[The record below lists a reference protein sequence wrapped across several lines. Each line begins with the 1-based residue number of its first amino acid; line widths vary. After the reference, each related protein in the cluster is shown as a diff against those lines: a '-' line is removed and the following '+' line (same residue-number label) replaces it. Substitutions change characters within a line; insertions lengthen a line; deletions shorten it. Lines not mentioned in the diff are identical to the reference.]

1 MAPVRKA
8 SVGAISRRWGYIRLV
23 SSVGPRPGARRL
35 GHTVAGFGQDL
46 ADNLCYERGTT
57 VESASAEDAYWTL
70 AVTIRDRLAER
81 RARTAEAHYV
91 TNPKF
96 VYYLSAEFMLGRQLR
111 QNALYSGTADLARQA
126 LADVGVSAD
135 ALEGLDVEPGL
146 GNGGLGRLAA
156 CLLDS
161 LATLAIP
168 AVGYGIRYEFGI
180 FKQVFEDGYQREHPD
195 DWTFYGNPWEFPAP
209 DDRQVVGF
217 YGHTEAVDDDQGG
230 LRARWVPGETV
241 RGEPSHMLVPGYGT
255 ETVNIIRLW
264 QARAGRESFDLGLF
278 NAGHY
283 AEAVEARMRSEHLTK
298 VLYPSDSTL
307 AGRELRLKQ
316 QYFLVSCSLRD
327 IIRRFRFR
335 NSDWDA
341 FPDKVVIQLNDT
353 HPVLAIPEFMRLLVD
368 ENGVG
373 WEQAW
378 SITRRTFAYTCHTL
392 LPEALETWPVPTF
405 ERLLP
410 RHLEII
416 YAINQSFLN
425 DVRTR
430 YPGDS
435 ERIARVSLIQ
445 EVPERRVRMANLAAV
460 GSFAVNGVAGLQ
472 SQLLT
477 QTTLRDFAD
486 LWPRKFLNVTNGVS
500 PRRFLRLAN
509 PRLSELITARLGGEQ
524 WLTELD
530 RLRDLEALAGDAGFQ
545 EQWREVKRLNK
556 LDLAAHALANT
567 GVVID
572 PRSLFDVMVKRLHEY
587 KRQLLKLL
595 HVVTLYNRI
604 KADPAAA
611 ITPCTVIFAAKA
623 APSYQ
628 QAKRIIKLINSVA
641 SVINADPDAD
651 GRIKVIFL
659 PDYNVSV
666 SELVMPAGDISE
678 QISLAGKEASGTS
691 NMKLA
696 LNGAVTVGT
705 LDGANIEIRDRV
717 GPGNF
722 FHFGLTAQE
731 VTALRQAGYSPRTY
745 YDTDAELR
753 AALNALASR
762 AFSGGDR
769 DTAEQV
775 IASLLNQDEYMVLAD
790 YRSYIDCHDRAGPA
804 WADPDPWTRMSILNT
819 ARSGFFSSDRTV
831 RDYCRD
837 IWHAKPVRV
846 SPHVAAG
853 PQPPLPDS

>member
-1 MAPVRKA
+1 M
-8 SVGAISRRWGYIRLV
+8 
-23 SSVGPRPGARRL
+23 SSIGPRPQARRMGNTL
-35 GHTVAGFGQDL
+35 ADFEQDL
-46 ADNLCYERGTT
+46 ADNLYYERGTT
-57 VESASAEDAYWTL
+57 VESASAHDAYWTL
-70 AVTIRDRLAER
+70 AVTVRDRLADR
-81 RARTAEAHYV
+81 RARTAEAHYA

-96 VYYLSAEFMLGRQLR
+96 VYYLSAEYMLGRQLR
-111 QNALYSGTADLARQA
+111 QNAMYTGTADLARQA
-126 LADVGVSAD
+126 LASVGVSAD
-135 ALEGLDVEPGL
+135 ALEALDVEPGL
-146 GNGGLGRLAA
+146 GNGGLDRLAA

-161 LATLAIP
+161 LATLDIP

-180 FKQVFEDGYQREHPD
+180 FKQVFERGEQIEHPD

-217 YGHTEAVDDDQGG
+217 YGHTEPVDDDQGG
-230 LRARWVPGETV
+230 LRARWLPDETV

-264 QARAGRESFDLGLF
+264 QARAGRESFDLALF

-298 VLYPSDSTL
+298 VLYPSDSTP

-353 HPVLAIPEFMRLLVD
+353 HPVLAIPELMRLLVD

-392 LPEALETWPVPTF
+392 LPEALETWPVAMF
-405 ERLLP
+405 GRLLP

-416 YAINQSFLN
+416 YALNHFFLG

-430 YPGDS
+430 YPDDG
-435 ERIARVSLIQ
+435 ERVARVSLIQ
-445 EVPERRVRMANLAAV
+445 EMPERRVRMANLAVA
-460 GSFAVNGVAGLQ
+460 GSFAVNGVAELQ
-472 SQLLT
+472 SRLLT
-477 QTTLRDFAD
+477 QTTLRDFAE
-486 LWPRKFLNVTNGVS
+486 LWPGKFLNETNGVS

-509 PRLSELITARLGGEQ
+509 PRLSGLITARLGDEG
-524 WLTELD
+524 WLTDLE
-530 RLRDLEALAGDAGFQ
+530 RLRELEAFADDAGFRA
-545 EQWREVKRLNK
+545 QWREVKRLNK
-556 LDLAAHALANT
+556 LDVAAHSRATT
-567 GVVID
+567 GVTID
-572 PRSLFDVMVKRLHEY
+572 PSSLFDVMVKRLHEY

-595 HVVTLYNRI
+595 HVITLYNRI
-604 KADPAAA
+604 KADPAGD

-641 SVINADPDAD
+641 SVVNADPKVSD
-651 GRIKVIFL
+651 RIKVVFL

-666 SELVMPAGDISE
+666 SELVAPAANISE
-678 QISLAGKEASGTS
+678 QISLAGKEASGTG

-717 GPGNF
+717 GAGNF
-722 FHFGLTAQE
+722 FPFGLTADQA
-731 VTALRQAGYSPRTY
+731 TALKQRGYSPHTY
-745 YDTDAELR
+745 YRGDAELK
-753 AALNALASR
+753 AAIDAIGSG
-762 AFSGGDR
+762 AFSNGDR
-769 DTAEQV
+769 DAFQPI
-775 IASLLNQDEYMVLAD
+775 IASLLNGDEYMVFAD
-790 YRSYIDCHDRAGPA
+790 YRSYIDCHDRAGSA
-804 WADPDPWTRMSILNT
+804 WADQERWTQMSILNT

-831 RDYCRD
+831 RNYCRD
-837 IWHAKPVRV
+837 IWHAEPVPIPPYAAADPRV
-846 SPHVAAG
+846 
-853 PQPPLPDS
+853 PPPGS